1 MPYAVFKSLYLFS
14 IPNTAPPSLTA
25 KTLTSMLI
33 RPTLLAASLALL
45 LPLFAAQGADT
56 NTLTADETAAGWKLL
71 FDGKT
76 LAGWQPIGKSGIPTK
91 GWTVL
96 DGAIFLGKGA
106 RGGDIV
112 TVEHFGD
119 FELTWEWKIG
129 AVGNSGVKY
138 NLPTPERNI
147 GFEYQLIDDENHPDG
162 KRGGRS
168 HQTAALYDL
177 IEPAAERKVKPV
189 GEWNQSRLLVQGAH
203 VEQWLNGVKIVEF
216 DMGSDDLTA
225 RIAKSK
231 YRREPNFGVKTKSP
245 FLLQDH
251 GDEVAFRN
259 LKVRVPA
266 AK

>member
-1 MPYAVFKSLYLFS
+1 MSAQTPPTMLSLRS
-14 IPNTAPPSLTA
+14 
-25 KTLTSMLI
+25 
-33 RPTLLAASLALL
+33 LLAASLALVV
-45 LPLFAAQGADT
+45 PLFAARGEET
-56 NTLTADETAAGWKLL
+56 NTLTAEESAAGWKLL

-76 LAGWQPIGKSGIPTK
+76 LAGWQPIGKTGAPTK
-91 GWTVL
+91 GWTVQ
-96 DGAIFLGKGA
+96 DGAIFHGKAAG
-106 RGGDIV
+106 GGDIV

-119 FELTWEWKIG
+119 FELTWEWRIG
-129 AVGNSGVKY
+129 AAGNSGLKY
-138 NLPTPERNI
+138 NLPNPADNI

-177 IEPAAERKVKPV
+177 IEPAPERKVKSV

-203 VEQWLNGVKIVEF
+203 VEHWLNGVKIVDF
-216 DMGSDDLTA
+216 DMGSDDMKA

-245 FLLQDH
+245 VLLQDH
-251 GDEVAFRN
+251 GDEVAYRN
-259 LKVRVPA
+259 LKLRVPA